1 MNPQF
6 GTGMPFVMPQMQPM
20 PQMQFVNPMM
30 MVMNQNADEEWLK
43 GFQMGVEEVNNLQQQ
58 QQATSGGLK
67 VNAVFKTTQG
77 LTTNMIFDYGITI
90 DQALAQYLNRVGRP
104 ELIGNLQNKIC
115 FLYNA
120 KQLNFGDQTKVEEF
134 FKNIV
139 MPKIVVNDTQN
150 VIGA

>member
-43 GFQMGVEEVNNLQQQ
+43 GFQMGVEEVNNMQKQQE
-58 QQATSGGLK
+58 ASNVPK
-67 VNAVFKTTQG
+67 INAIFKTTQG
-77 LTTNMIFDYGITI
+77 LTTNMRFDFGTTI
-90 DQALAQYLNRVGRP
+90 DQALGQYLKRVGKP

-120 KQLNFGDQTKVEEF
+120 KQLNFGDQSKVEVF
-134 FKNIV
+134 FNNMV
-139 MPKIVVNDTQN
+139 TPKIVVNDTQN